1 MTIHIRVGSESI
13 TGKVS
18 SPSSPDLVREPVVGT
33 VTVRTQDGVP
43 PGTFFSKNDCSL
55 VPLGQRIRVT
65 ARSARCGSISGA
77 TWA

>member
-1 MTIHIRVGSESI
+1 MTSQVSEASESI

-18 SPSSPDLVREPVVGT
+18 SPSSPDCVREPVVGT
-33 VTVRTQDGVP
+33 VTVRTHDGVP

-65 ARSARCGSISGA
+65 ARSARCGSITAA
-77 TWA
+77 TRA